1 MLVARPF
8 ILPVRLHEA
17 VAAFRWPVDIMAWR
31 VLTTLELR
39 CLRVCGGIGPR
50 VSGGQPVKRHLCGVH
65 SSVKYHLNI
74 AAGFYS
80 GGEVVAF
87 VYLKIG

>member
-1 MLVARPF
+1 M
-8 ILPVRLHEA
+8 IKVRLHEA
-17 VAAFRWPVDIMAWR
+17 VAAFRWSVDIMAWR

-39 CLRVCGGIGPR
+39 CLRGCSGIGPG

-65 SSVKYHLNI
+65 SSVKYSLNV

-80 GGEVVAF
+80 GGKVVAF